1 MPATRSLEWLVG
13 NSQMWSALSPF
24 AIAPGSRANRKE
36 PNYFLLFADNPLAIS
51 HPTDVGSGNVTAFS
65 GLCLFPKA
73 PCGMLERFGCFA
85 PITNPKHSSRMRNE
99 GYVKD
104 RGV

>member
-1 MPATRSLEWLVG
+1 MPATRSLELLVG

-36 PNYFLLFADNPLAIS
+36 PNYFLLFAGNPLAIS

-73 PCGMLERFGCFA
+73 PLRYAGAVRLFCSDNKSKTFIEDA
-85 PITNPKHSSRMRNE
+85 E
-99 GYVKD
+99 
-104 RGV
+104 